1 MPSLTPLKICAAAA
15 LLSAV
20 CAASG
25 AAAGGGGDATL
36 KEVSPYRQWAR
47 LTPEP
52 FPIEYSGPLS

>member
-1 MPSLTPLKICAAAA
+1 MRLTPLKIFAAAA

-20 CAASG
+20 GAVAG
-25 AAAGGGGDATL
+25 AADGDATL

-52 FPIEYSGPLS
+52 FRIEYSGPLS